1 VTQEEIHQAMRLMSR
16 GFVNHPEVERLA
28 GWLAERPCKCQA
40 LPVLDV
46 PPVEIALVSEP
57 AEPSIDAEVA
67 EVRRTRRAK
76 KAD

>member
-1 VTQEEIHQAMRLMSR
+1 MSR

-28 GWLAERPCKCQA
+28 GWLAERPACKCHA
-40 LPVLDV
+40 LPVLEM
-46 PPVEIALVSEP
+46 PAPVEISLVSEP

>member
-1 VTQEEIHQAMRLMSR
+1 MKQEEIHQALRLMAR

-28 GWLAERPCKCQA
+28 GWLAERPACKCQA
-40 LPVLDV
+40 LAVLDA

-67 EVRRTRRAK
+67 EVRRTRRK